1 MEIAPVS
8 NMFVA
13 EVSGINI
20 AEPIE
25 AATIDE
31 IWSAIDRYAVLV
43 FRDQQLSDAQLRD
56 FADRFGP
63 RC

>member
-25 AATIDE
+25 TATIDE

-63 RC
+63 RS

>member
-25 AATIDE
+25 TATIDE
-31 IWSAIDRYAVLV
+31 IWSAIDRYAGLV
-43 FRDQQLSDAQLRD
+43 FRDQQLSDARLR
-56 FADRFGP
+56 
-63 RC
+63 